1 MLRVSLCHPAERV
14 ALGQLHM
21 SVLQL
26 TVELVHCAL
35 LLGLALRE
43 VLQTDKQGSVLVIVT
58 LIAGIPQLAIV
69 FGSDAGAAQPHQRAC
84 FWVVR
89 RLLLSGRGSPDC
101 RKIRP
106 QPPGRVTL
114 GP

>member
-14 ALGQLHM
+14 ALGRLHM

-58 LIAGIPQLAIV
+58 LIAGIPRISRSSL
-69 FGSDAGAAQPHQRAC
+69 
-84 FWVVR
+84 VVMPER
-89 RLLLSGRGSPDC
+89 RSHTSVPASG
-101 RKIRP
+101 
-106 QPPGRVTL
+106 
-114 GP
+114 